1 MKRTAINARQLGFF
15 LAFLLPVGKLSELPS
30 LLSGKVGGDL
40 LLPAF
45 LGLTVEF
52 LSLFALFSF
61 TKKTGMG
68 PLAYAEK
75 KNAKLGRV
83 LRVALAAVL
92 LVYSLPFL
100 LDLEKFCNVT
110 FSDTEPTFFS
120 FAPFFILC
128 GFICTKGIK
137 AVGRSADLCPV
148 LFFLPFAMLTVLAFS
163 SADLSSLLPVFEK
176 PLFTNVATFFQT
188 APFFS
193 SGLLFLPLF
202 DGYHYHEGDEKK
214 IFPLYFTGAAAVLL
228 FLALFYGLYG
238 PLAVSEHYAITKIGM
253 FFPALST
260 LGRTDLF
267 FVYLITVVL
276 FFFTALPVQLAV
288 GELQKGFQLQNSLL
302 LSTLINLA
310 LFFAV
315 LFLNRRYNTVYPFF
329 IKTLAPLYL
338 VVGFLLPLLV
348 YLGILLKRRGQV
360 RVERR
365 NKHAR

>member
-176 PLFTNVATFFQT
+176 PLFTNVATFSKRRRFLAPDCYFSPCSTGITITRGTKKRFFRSISQ
-188 APFFS
+188 ARRRCFYSSPFFT
-193 SGLLFLPLF
+193 
-202 DGYHYHEGDEKK
+202 DC
-214 IFPLYFTGAAAVLL
+214 TGRS
-228 FLALFYGLYG
+228 
-238 PLAVSEHYAITKIGM
+238 P
-253 FFPALST
+253 
-260 LGRTDLF
+260 
-267 FVYLITVVL
+267 
-276 FFFTALPVQLAV
+276 
-288 GELQKGFQLQNSLL
+288 
-302 LSTLINLA
+302 
-310 LFFAV
+310 
-315 LFLNRRYNTVYPFF
+315 
-329 IKTLAPLYL
+329 
-338 VVGFLLPLLV
+338 
-348 YLGILLKRRGQV
+348 
-360 RVERR
+360 
-365 NKHAR
+365 